1 VTDATKATERDE
13 TPMRERPRSLAGMA
27 AQVTMPSRA
36 IGQVVA
42 QDGSHRGWIAA
53 TDEAV
58 LGTVQYV
65 SDRQVMITLT
75 HGKVTH
81 LGTLADLERGALV
94 ALCPLVDGNG

>member
-1 VTDATKATERDE
+1 MNATDADE
-13 TPMRERPRSLAGMA
+13 TPMRERPRTQARLDD
-27 AQVTMPSRA
+27 QVLMPTRA

-65 SDRQVMITLT
+65 SDRQVMVTLT

-81 LGTLADLERGALV
+81 LGTRADLDRGALI
-94 ALCPLVDGNG
+94 ALCPLVQEG